1 MAILD
6 LSELYNNKGEEF
18 LKALL
23 NKKVTIYEKLAGSD
37 FSFEVKNKKIY
48 FYKGNTESLI
58 TKVDRAL
65 MKYYENAISYIESIQ
80 DLILS
85 KIEENLVF
93 GFEYFPDTVPNYIK
107 YDTVPKNNLIL
118 SYIKKGKNLI
128 TNKDILIK
136 YAKIL
141 NVSEPP
147 ILFQGEFSEEQKTKI
162 LEYLKLSPKEILQKY
177 KVNSFTAFLIS
188 IANEKLKKTTLNDSI
203 DKLIP
208 GVIFQFDGDEGKI
221 YAKIVDPMFNEIIKK
236 NNSNEIND
244 YIPIVLIYMIEFM
257 QSYKEYIKTFKYKEI
272 DEDEKYLELMSNLFN
287 IFIKKNI
294 SKLKGVNLSTSA
306 LLKSLKFDINF
317 YFIKNKT
324 TQKFLTINDVNKD
337 IFKLFVGSFRK
348 KKKQITGFLNNTEIV
363 RFFNEI
369 VDLIKNSIQ
378 NNNEKSVIETFSE
391 FLNLNIVNEDY
402 NNNNLINE
410 NFESDNIIFWQKYMQ
425 KTEKQSNLEKNKK
438 ELNIIIGKFQ
448 PFNINH
454 LENIKKIV
462 ETTKKKVIIIQ
473 VFNGKINDI
482 NPISFDVSIKIMN
495 EISNE
500 YSDYIAGYEV
510 IESLDLI
517 PELQKLIDKFKI
529 NIILANKNY
538 IDFLKVFLKY
548 INYNL
553 SLRQIEKLE
562 VVGISKIIQNAIK
575 TNDLLTYRKY
585 VPEKMYKY
593 FEYLRSNLWMKV

>member
-1 MAILD
+1 
-6 LSELYNNKGEEF
+6 
-18 LKALL
+18 
-23 NKKVTIYEKLAGSD
+23 
-37 FSFEVKNKKIY
+37 
-48 FYKGNTESLI
+48 
-58 TKVDRAL
+58 
-65 MKYYENAISYIESIQ
+65 
-80 DLILS
+80 
-85 KIEENLVF
+85 
-93 GFEYFPDTVPNYIK
+93 
-107 YDTVPKNNLIL
+107 
-118 SYIKKGKNLI
+118 
-128 TNKDILIK
+128 
-136 YAKIL
+136 
-141 NVSEPP
+141 
-147 ILFQGEFSEEQKTKI
+147 
-162 LEYLKLSPKEILQKY
+162 
-177 KVNSFTAFLIS
+177 
-188 IANEKLKKTTLNDSI
+188 
-203 DKLIP
+203 
-208 GVIFQFDGDEGKI
+208 
-221 YAKIVDPMFNEIIKK
+221 
-236 NNSNEIND
+236 
-244 YIPIVLIYMIEFM
+244 MIEFM

-272 DEDEKYLELMSNLFN
+272 DEDERYLELMSNLFN

-294 SKLKGVNLSTSA
+294 SKLKGINLSTSA

-378 NNNEKSVIETFSE
+378 NNNEKPVIETFSE

-402 NNNNLINE
+402 DNSNLINE
-410 NFESDNIIFWQKYMQ
+410 NFENDNIVFWQKYMQ

-462 ETTKKKVIIIQ
+462 ETTKKKVIIVQ
-473 VFNGKINDI
+473 VFNGKVNNIS
-482 NPISFDVSIKIMN
+482 PISFDVSTKIMN

-517 PELQKLIDKFKI
+517 PELQKLINKFKI
-529 NIILANKNY
+529 NTILANKNY
-538 IDFLKVFLKY
+538 IEFLKIFLKY

-553 SLRQIEKLE
+553 NLQQIEKLE

>member
-65 MKYYENAISYIESIQ
+65 MKYYENAILYIESIQ

-85 KIEENLVF
+85 KIEENLIF
-93 GFEYFPDTVPNYIK
+93 GFEYFPDTIPNYIK
-107 YDTVPKNNLIL
+107 YDAIPKNNLIL
-118 SYIKKGKNLI
+118 SYIKKGKKLI
-128 TNKDILIK
+128 TDKDTLVK

-188 IANEKLKKTTLNDSI
+188 IANEKLSKTTLNNSV

-208 GVIFQFDGDEGKI
+208 GVIFQFEGDKGKV
-221 YAKIVDPMFNEIIKK
+221 YAKIIDPMFNEIVKK

-272 DEDEKYLELMSNLFN
+272 DEDERYLELMSNLFN

-294 SKLKGVNLSTSA
+294 SKLKDINLSTSA

-378 NNNEKSVIETFSE
+378 NNNEKPVIETFSE

-402 NNNNLINE
+402 DNNNLINE
-410 NFESDNIIFWQKYMQ
+410 NFENDNIIFWQKYMQ
-425 KTEKQSNLEKNKK
+425 KTEKQSDLEKNKK

-462 ETTKKKVIIIQ
+462 ETTKKKVIIVQ
-473 VFNGKINDI
+473 VFNGKINNI
-482 NPISFDVSIKIMN
+482 SPISFDISTKIMN

-517 PELQKLIDKFKI
+517 PELQKLINKFKI
-529 NIILANKNY
+529 NTILANKNY
-538 IDFLKVFLKY
+538 IKFLKIFLKY

-553 SLRQIEKLE
+553 NLQQIEKLE

-593 FEYLRSNLWMKV
+593 FEYLRSNL